1 MSKLQDQFDKLLEE
15 RAELNK
21 RFQEKAQELFKE
33 TTKEFFEKNPAV
45 TAIIWT
51 QYTPFF
57 NDGDTCEFGVNE
69 PYFTNAD
76 KDELEN
82 VTSYG
87 EYDGDAEGVW
97 AESSWI
103 LCTDTDYTRK
113 QREALDLT
121 GTDAQSID
129 KFSSMIQSSEM
140 QDVMEA
146 MFGDHVRVIATRD
159 GFDVDDHSHD

>member
-51 QYTPFF
+51 QYTPYF
-57 NDGDTCEFGVNE
+57 NDGDTCEFSVND

-76 KDELEN
+76 GDDIDDL
-82 VTSYG
+82 SSWG
-87 EYDGDAEGVW
+87 EYEGNNDKVW
-97 AESSWI
+97 SESAWGFK
-103 LCTDTDYTRK
+103 YTKERDP
-113 QREALDLT
+113 EAD
-121 GTDAQSID
+121 
-129 KFSSMIQSSEM
+129 FSGVDMASVNKMSELIQSSDME
-140 QDVMEA
+140 DVMEA
-146 MFGDHVRVIATRD
+146 MFGDHVRVTATRN
-159 GFDVDDHSHD
+159 GFDVDDYSHD